1 MDGEDIFA
9 GDCAKMP
16 GLRGEGQMAAGR
28 KTKIRV
34 RFVILGIFVLAL
46 GGAALVVFLNRPLSL
61 PPITLELP
69 ESEFRRVVLRN
80 TQLSPDVKVET
91 RDAKEI
97 ASLVAGLNQL
107 VFEYSREVKVE
118 VNTTM
123 LGGSFFALFFY
134 GKYDGT
140 NAADSVEIWDYDFRE
155 EAMDSGQ
162 EVVLKDI
169 REGHVYRC
177 TVTKDDVVYPQLKE
191 LILAYDLEG
200 KRKDSTPFT
209 DGGQ

>member
-1 MDGEDIFA
+1 
-9 GDCAKMP
+9 
-16 GLRGEGQMAAGR
+16 MAAGR

-107 VFEYSREVKVE
+107 VFEYSREVE
-118 VNTTM
+118 GYTGD
-123 LGGSFFALFFY
+123 GGYFFALFFY

-162 EVVLKDI
+162 EVVLEDV

-200 KRKDSTPFT
+200 KRQDSTPFT